1 MIRYIV
7 KHFDYKEEDIAK
19 GKYDA
24 WDLILPFW
32 NNVNIFEGL
41 ETYNKDTELL
51 TDAQRRF
58 IALQWYDSEVCNGG
72 HDQFFRNSSGIV
84 WKDAL
89 EGMKMIGDE
98 KGADNLQ
105 KAVEIFGGSIP
116 FDYFERRKA
125 LEKIYEIYGMKAFDE
140 IDDEF
145 IGGDLFEKLM
155 NEYLISHPNEFVVDG
170 DYQYSE
176 FVR

>member
-32 NNVNIFEGL
+32 YKVNVFEGL

-116 FDYFERRKA
+116 FDYFERRKV

-155 NEYLISHPNEFVVDG
+155 NEYVISHPNDFVVKG

>member
-32 NNVNIFEGL
+32 DNVNVFEGL

-51 TDAQRRF
+51 TDAQRKF

-125 LEKIYEIYGMKAFDE
+125 LEKIYEINGMKAFDE

-155 NEYLISHPNEFVVDG
+155 NEYVISHPNEFVVKG

>member
-24 WDLILPFW
+24 WNLILPFW
-32 NNVNIFEGL
+32 DNVNIFEGL

-125 LEKIYEIYGMKAFDE
+125 LEKIYENYGMKAFDE

-155 NEYLISHPNEFVVDG
+155 NEYVISHPNEFVVKG

>member
-32 NNVNIFEGL
+32 DNVNIFEGL
-41 ETYNKDTELL
+41 EKYNKDTELL

-98 KGADNLQ
+98 KGTDNLQ

-116 FDYFERRKA
+116 FDYFERRKV
-125 LEKIYEIYGMKAFDE
+125 LEKIYEIYGMKAFDK

-155 NEYLISHPNEFVVDG
+155 NEYVISHPNEFIVDG

-176 FVR
+176 IVR